1 MRLLRV
7 TTLYESYLRAF
18 YGARPGLAA
27 APYAAQRAALDHDAF
42 GWADFWGHALE
53 RLGYET
59 LDVALNATEL
69 LRAWGREH
77 LPEGAPARAAAA
89 EPVLSITLRMARWF
103 RPDVLWY
110 DHDDAGFLDALRAE
124 VPSVKGVLGWTGSA
138 VGGTAAWRAIDL
150 MLTCSPEAAENCAR
164 EGLRAAVL
172 EHAFDPRVFDGTT
185 DDPKR
190 WRVSFIGQLLE
201 SEGFHG
207 TRAQLLRRVAA
218 PADVTLFVPR
228 SPRPWRAALRRALA
242 GRGLRSP
249 VRDLLRGAHDGVY
262 GLAMYQVLRDSR
274 ATLNVHADSSPRFA
288 SNMRLFEATGV
299 GTCLVTDWKENMDAL
314 FEPDREVVLYRSAE
328 ECAEKLA
335 WLAEHPD
342 DAAAIGA
349 AGRRRTLASH
359 TFAHRAPT
367 LDRHVRSVL

>member
-7 TTLYESYLRAF
+7 TTFYESYLRAF
-18 YGARPGLAA
+18 YAARPGLAR
-27 APYAAQRAALDHDAF
+27 APYDEQRARLDHDAF
-42 GWADFWGHALE
+42 GWADFWGHALAK
-53 RLGYET
+53 LGYET
-59 LDVALNATEL
+59 LDIALNAADL

-77 LPEGAPARAAAA
+77 PPEGTPARADVADPAPA
-89 EPVLSITLRMARWF
+89 IALRMARWF

-110 DHDDAGFLDALRAE
+110 DHDDAAFLGAIRAE

-150 MLTCSPEAAENCAR
+150 MLSCSPEAVERCAR
-164 EGLRAAVL
+164 EGLRSAVL
-172 EHAFDPRVFDGTT
+172 EHAFDPRVFDRTT
-185 DDPKR
+185 EGAKR

-207 TRAQLLRRVAA
+207 TRAGLLRQVAA

-228 SPRPWRAALRRALA
+228 APRPWRAAARRFLA

-299 GTCLVTDWKENMDAL
+299 GTCLVTDWKENMAAL

-335 WLAEHPD
+335 WLAGHPAE
-342 DAAAIGA
+342 AAAIGA
-349 AGRRRTLASH
+349 AGRRRTLAGH

-367 LDRHVRSVL
+367 LDRYVRSIL